1 MLRNPCT
8 PSQTPHL
15 ALHPPHPCTRHLL
28 RAARAPVPPRR
39 AAPRRTAP
47 PPGPHDT
54 RRAAFAQA
62 SAKRERER
70 ADQVMTLQDNIEE
83 IQNHL
88 ASGPACWTRHAPAC
102 QPPCGHGCACG
113 HPPLQKPSCLLRA
126 RPSGPKRSARAAW
139 RPRRGCGGALP
150 PAPRHR
156 RRRLL
161 TSQAISSPR
170 TRRWAARTSPPTG
183 CGPTTTRACPSS
195 SSRRRT
201 CMHHTACAC
210 VHVHVHVHVH
220 ACVGAVCG
228 APVRCAV
235 CGGVCMPRP

>member
-1 MLRNPCT
+1 MCIRD
-8 PSQTPHL
+8 
-15 ALHPPHPCTRHLL
+15 
-28 RAARAPVPPRR
+28 RAHTAHDA
-39 AAPRRTAP
+39 RRT
-47 PPGPHDT
+47 
-54 RRAAFAQA
+54 AFAQA

-88 ASGPACWTRHAPAC
+88 ASGPACSTRHAPAC

-139 RPRRGCGGALP
+139 GPKRGCGGALP

-210 VHVHVHVHVH
+210 TCVHVHVH

-228 APVRCAV
+228 VRCAV
-235 CGGVCMPRP
+235 CGVQCAVVCVYRGHRGRQMR